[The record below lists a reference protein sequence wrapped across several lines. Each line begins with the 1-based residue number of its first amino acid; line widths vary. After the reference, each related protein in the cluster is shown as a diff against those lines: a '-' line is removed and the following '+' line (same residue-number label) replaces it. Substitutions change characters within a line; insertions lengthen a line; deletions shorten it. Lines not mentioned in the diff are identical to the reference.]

1 MRALLFLALL
11 FAGCTGQA
19 PAQPERPAGAQDLSA
34 TTAAA
39 SAIEQLADSFLRALL
54 ERHPEIGTRL
64 SLPGARYD
72 LLFDNSEAALAR
84 WQAREDDWLGRLR
97 SLPKPPVG
105 SRDWLTRGVLLEH
118 LEAAR
123 GERICRK
130 PLWEASTTTGWHTSL
145 PFLFDTQPL
154 DTAEERRWA
163 LARLAALER
172 YIDTEVE
179 NLRRGLAL
187 GYSSPRV
194 TVAAVPDQVRALL
207 TAASP
212 LRAMVAR
219 AKDPAFAASAGALLD
234 ERIEPAV
241 TRYARFMQNEY
252 LPTARESLAVI
263 AHPDGMACYRAVIR
277 SFSTVSPEPDRVHA
291 LGLAQV
297 AAIRQ
302 EMQAVVAAE
311 FPERTLAP
319 FLRALGQD
327 PDLTFPS
334 EAAVLAYSRNALA
347 AAKAAMPRAFHDL
360 PRADVLIKPYPP
372 FAASGVGEY
381 HASSEDGSRPGIYY
395 IAVRDPTTRPRATQL
410 STLYHETYPGHHLQ
424 GALSVELG
432 DAVHPLARYLGN
444 AGFSEG
450 WALYAERVAQEL
462 GLYADGVD
470 TMGLLSD
477 QGARAARLVVD
488 TGLHTRGW
496 SRQQAVDYMLANTGW
511 GETDIQND
519 VNRYISWPGQANSYM
534 LGMLTIKDQRRRAQQ
549 QLRERFELRDFHRE
563 VLRYGELTLPMLEEA
578 IGHWLNHQQE
588 KGAWN

>member
-1 MRALLFLALL
+1 MRAMLLLALL
-11 FAGCTGQA
+11 LAGCTGREPARPVPASAAQAASGA
-19 PAQPERPAGAQDLSA
+19 PAE
-34 TTAAA
+34 A
-39 SAIEQLADSFLRALL
+39 SAIEQLADRYLQALL

-72 LLFDNSEAALAR
+72 LLFDNSQTALAR
-84 WQAREDDWLGRLR
+84 WHAREDGWLRTLR
-97 SLPKPPVG
+97 TLPKAPVG

-123 GERICRK
+123 GVRACRK

-163 LARLAALER
+163 LTRLAALER
-172 YIDTEVE
+172 YIGNEID
-179 NLRRGLAL
+179 NLRQGLAL

-207 TAASP
+207 SDTSP

-219 AKDPAFAASAGALLD
+219 AKDPAFAASAGVLLD

-241 TRYARFMQNEY
+241 ARFAHFMQDEY
-252 LPTARESLAVI
+252 LPAARESLAVTE
-263 AHPDGMACYRAVIR
+263 HPDGMACYRAVIR
-277 SFSTVSPEPDRVHA
+277 SFSTVSPAPDRVHA
-291 LGLAQV
+291 LGLEQV

-311 FPERTLAP
+311 FSERTLAP
-319 FLRALGQD
+319 LLRALGQD
-327 PDLTFPS
+327 PELTFPS

-347 AAKAAMPRAFHDL
+347 AARAAMPQAFHDL

-462 GLYADGVD
+462 DLYADGVD

-496 SRQQAVDYMLANTGW
+496 TRQQAVDYMLANTGW

-534 LGMLTIKDQRRRAQQ
+534 LGMLTIKAQRHRAQQ
-549 QLRERFELRDFHRE
+549 QLGERFELRDFHRQ

-578 IGHWLNHQQE
+578 IGHWLHNQQE
-588 KGAWN
+588 NGSWN